1 MSDVQFE
8 EHGTKD
14 RLPRNSIAKGSHR
27 RLHASDEYSLSSV
40 GKIISFC
47 RLINGPKICEPVKFD
62 VPNQPDSVLISMK
75 AGQSKKLEANCS
87 FRLDFPT
94 HHRKENVPPQEHG
107 ATSLQAQQT
116 SDETLRINPA
126 RERDF
131 DGIMTTVAKKV
142 SRPEIDD
149 LGNALGFGP
158 EDINRYVEE
167 NNKGPGVSYMGTL
180 SMLRSWRKKQTKN
193 TEQKALQSALEEAG
207 QIHLADELFG

>member
-1 MSDVQFE
+1 MQ
-8 EHGTKD
+8 
-14 RLPRNSIAKGSHR
+14 
-27 RLHASDEYSLSSV
+27 
-40 GKIISFC
+40 IISFC
-47 RLINGPKICEPVKFD
+47 RLIHGPKICEPVKFD
-62 VPNQPDSVLISMK
+62 VPKQPDNVQISMR
-75 AGQSKKLEANCS
+75 AGQTKELEVNCS
-87 FRLDFPT
+87 FRLDFPIPR
-94 HHRKENVPPQEHG
+94 RKENVPPQVGVEHG

-116 SDETLRINPA
+116 SEETLRINPA

-193 TEQKALQSALEEAG
+193 TEQKALQSALEVAG